1 MPEVYTTQNKQYYCS
16 GIVGKKPV
24 LSPQEVYRY
33 RCFYVYHSMKETYN
47 KFIQEHNSGLKYNS
61 FYKIIIGDLR
71 PNNIYKDIPIYH
83 KKTQS

>member
-1 MPEVYTTQNKQYYCS
+1 MPKVYTTQNKQYYCS